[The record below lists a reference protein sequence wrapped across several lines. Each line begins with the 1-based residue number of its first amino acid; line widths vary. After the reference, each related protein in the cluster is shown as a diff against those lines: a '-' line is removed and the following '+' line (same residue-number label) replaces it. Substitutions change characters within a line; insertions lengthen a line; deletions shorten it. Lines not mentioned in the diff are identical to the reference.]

1 MSAPAVPV
9 PLVPA
14 ADALPRTGV
23 GRNAP
28 GWWGMVLFCSTE
40 VALFSYFIVSYFYLR
55 GAAVSFAAEGGR
67 HSSLTLPVL
76 MTVLLVSSSV
86 VLRWGEKG
94 MERGDST
101 RLMIALGITIALGI
115 GFLATQAVEYS
126 RADHTAQSD
135 AYWSAFF
142 AITGVHGAHVA
153 MGLLMLTVNLVR
165 ASLGHF
171 TSARRLAVQNGA
183 LYWHM
188 VDAVWLLIFTTL
200 YLLPRV
206 SS

>member
-1 MSAPAVPV
+1 MSAVV

-14 ADALPRTGV
+14 ADTLPRTGV

-28 GWWGMVLFCSTE
+28 GWWGMVLFCTTE
-40 VALFSYFIVSYFYLR
+40 VALFAYFVVSYFYLR
-55 GAAVSFAAEGGR
+55 GAAVSFAAEGGK
-67 HSSLTLPVL
+67 HSSLALPLL

-94 MERGDST
+94 IEQGDST
-101 RLMIALGITIALGI
+101 RLTIALAITIALGVA
-115 GFLATQAVEYS
+115 FLATQGVEYW
-126 RADHTAQSD
+126 RADHSPQTD
-135 AYWSAFF
+135 AYWSTFF

-153 MGLLMLTVNLVR
+153 MGLLMLTMNAVR

-171 TSARRLAVQNGA
+171 TSQRRLAVQNGA

-188 VDAVWLLIFTTL
+188 VDGVWLLIFVTL
-200 YLLPRV
+200 YLLPRM
-206 SS
+206 SA